1 MWMGLL
7 RDRDC
12 EAVVAVTPANAES
25 DRYCEDDIFY
35 HRRYHGDAQTAG
47 SAKVRVDV

>member
-1 MWMGLL
+1 MGLL

-12 EAVVAVTPANAES
+12 ETVVAVTPANAEF
-25 DRYCEDDIFY
+25 DRYCEDDVFY